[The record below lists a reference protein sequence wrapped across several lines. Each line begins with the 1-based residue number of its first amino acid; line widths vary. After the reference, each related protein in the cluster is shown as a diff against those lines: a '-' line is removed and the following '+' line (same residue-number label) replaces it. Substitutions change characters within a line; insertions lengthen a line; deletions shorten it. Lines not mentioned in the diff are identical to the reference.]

1 LLVGLGIPTS
11 RKGGETLRPC
21 SGQAWGNPFNW
32 EISHSVW
39 ISEGRCLPDLNAVIA
54 SFGFKS
60 RGLVRVF
67 LMYPTRSERVHFGF
81 ASAVFQGRNLSI
93 AVFSEYHPTV
103 FRCLDACS
111 KCWSTNFACVEWG
124 TYTEK

>member
-1 LLVGLGIPTS
+1 MLVS
-11 RKGGETLRPC
+11 GG
-21 SGQAWGNPFNW
+21 G
-32 EISHSVW
+32 
-39 ISEGRCLPDLNAVIA
+39 CLPDLNAVIA

-60 RGLVRVF
+60 RGLVGVF